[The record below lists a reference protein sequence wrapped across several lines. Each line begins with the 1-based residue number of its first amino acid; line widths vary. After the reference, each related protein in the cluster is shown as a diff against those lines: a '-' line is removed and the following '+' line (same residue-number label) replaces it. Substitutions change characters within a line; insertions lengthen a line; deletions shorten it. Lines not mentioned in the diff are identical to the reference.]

1 MIIKKYR
8 LALITEVITQD
19 TEKNTVDIKRLAE
32 TTLCRGSEE
41 QVMDLGQD
49 ICFEFGE
56 NIEDIEDL

>member
-32 TTLCRGSEE
+32 ITLCRGSEE

-49 ICFEFGE
+49 ICFGFGE
-56 NIEDIEDL
+56 NIEDI